1 MFHSFTFSPT
11 MNTFKLP
18 NGRIVSKNASFC
30 VAVKCGNRWSH
41 EYFKTYKGAQN
52 EYRRLR
58 SYSEDTL
65 AYYDIKEYKL
75 IKAES

>member
-1 MFHSFTFSPT
+1 
-11 MNTFKLP
+11 MNTFTLP
-18 NGRIVSKNASFC
+18 TGRTVSKNASFC
-30 VAVKCGNRWSH
+30 VAVKSRNRWSH

-65 AYYDIKEYKL
+65 AYYNITDFKL
-75 IKAES
+75 IKPE